1 MSIGEPCLD
10 VDGVGISG
18 GLEDSSTT
26 VLELESMI
34 IRESCPVGG
43 SRCLGFDVDGVGWI
57 SGGLEDSSMTGIV
70 RLRFPVTVDGAD
82 MTFFSK
88 VAFT

>member
-1 MSIGEPCLD
+1 MFFILNASILKATHS
-10 VDGVGISG
+10 V
-18 GLEDSSTT
+18 
-26 VLELESMI
+26 
-34 IRESCPVGG
+34 